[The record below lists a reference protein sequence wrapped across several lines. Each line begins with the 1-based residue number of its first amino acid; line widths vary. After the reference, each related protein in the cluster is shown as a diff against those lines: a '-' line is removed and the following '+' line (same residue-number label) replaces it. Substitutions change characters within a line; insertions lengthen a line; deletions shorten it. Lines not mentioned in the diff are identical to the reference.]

1 MHIHGLWND
10 FEKGIAKVSS
20 VRVFS
25 IYNKDFQRWVVGER
39 RHMESAQTSF
49 QMNAWVGKRNT
60 DFLIYKYIFL
70 CFICHYYMEVLWIST
85 EMTACVFSW
94 SFALILFQWQ
104 FVMFCITNTCYSK
117 CSMFEQ
123 CFSYKL
129 SDDLTLCAKRFPHP
143 WVDRAICMI
152 CIKFWDCIFTE
163 KKCMCN
169 LSLASY
175 MFFIIW
181 V

>member
-1 MHIHGLWND
+1 MAYGMILKRALLKCLLLGYSLYIIKTFSGGWWEKEDIWNLH
-10 FEKGIAKVSS
+10 
-20 VRVFS
+20 
-25 IYNKDFQRWVVGER
+25 
-39 RHMESAQTSF
+39 RHLSF

-70 CFICHYYMEVLWIST
+70 CFICRYYMEVLWIST

>member
-1 MHIHGLWND
+1 MCRLSYVQRCISMAYGMILKRALLKCLPLGYSLYIIKTFNGGWWEKEDIWNLH
-10 FEKGIAKVSS
+10 
-20 VRVFS
+20 
-25 IYNKDFQRWVVGER
+25 
-39 RHMESAQTSF
+39 RHLSF

-70 CFICHYYMEVLWIST
+70 CFICCYNMEVLWIST

-104 FVMFCITNTCYSK
+104 FVMFCITKTCYSK
-117 CSMFEQ
+117 CSIFEQ

-152 CIKFWDCIFTE
+152 CITFWDCIFTE
-163 KKCMCN
+163 KKMH
-169 LSLASY
+169 
-175 MFFIIW
+175 